1 MFVRCSISIHILY
14 NQNRKT
20 KEVNLLN
27 PCSMDTIFIKTHQP
41 GTHYANPH
49 FFILSKG
56 QNSGKPQNEPFTNSF
71 VLVFQ
76 TEAQKEDIFWIVMSL
91 WKSKFWMPFL
101 RGSVIPF
108 LSLYEFKKEFN
119 PKVTRLMREH
129 ELHQKNVNALKL
141 LQEQENQYNK
151 NIHLINEL
159 KYAIM
164 MRYRM
169 K

>member
-1 MFVRCSISIHILY
+1 MI
-14 NQNRKT
+14 N
-20 KEVNLLN
+20 
-27 PCSMDTIFIKTHQP
+27 FIVKSHAV
-41 GTHYANPH
+41 GKSYANPH
-49 FFILSKG
+49 FFVLNKG
-56 QNSGKPQNEPFTNSF
+56 LNSGKPQNEPFTNSF

-76 TEAQKEDIFWIVMSL
+76 TEAQKEDIFWIAMSL

-119 PKVTRLMREH
+119 PKTTRLMRDH
-129 ELHQKNVNALKL
+129 ELHHKNIQALKL
-141 LQEQENQYNK
+141 LQEQENHHHK

-159 KYAIM
+159 RNTIL
-164 MRYRM
+164 MRYRN

>member
-1 MFVRCSISIHILY
+1 MWGISVSNHISG
-14 NQNRKT
+14 NHEGKT

-27 PCSMDTIFIKTHQP
+27 PCIMDTIFIKTHQT
-41 GTHYANPH
+41 GAKYEKPH

-56 QNSGKPQNEPFTNSF
+56 LNSGKPDHEPFTNSF

-76 TEAQKEDIFWIVMSL
+76 TEAQKEDIFWIAMSL

-119 PKVTRLMREH
+119 PKATRLMKEH
-129 ELHQKNVNALKL
+129 ELHLRNIQALKL
-141 LQEQENQYNK
+141 LQEQENHHHK

-159 KYAIM
+159 KNAIM
-164 MRYRM
+164 MRYRR

>member
-1 MFVRCSISIHILY
+1 MMNFIV
-14 NQNRKT
+14 KT
-20 KEVNLLN
+20 HKK
-27 PCSMDTIFIKTHQP
+27 DTIYNK
-41 GTHYANPH
+41 PH
-49 FFILSKG
+49 FFVLNKG
-56 QNSGKPQNEPFTNSF
+56 MNSGKPQNEPFTNSF

-76 TEAQKEDIFWIVMSL
+76 TEAQKEDIFWIAMSL
-91 WKSKFWMPFL
+91 WKSKFWVPFL

-119 PKVTRLMREH
+119 TKATRLMREH
-129 ELHQKNVNALKL
+129 ELHHKNIQTLKL
-141 LQEQENQYNK
+141 LQEQENHHKK

-159 KYAIM
+159 RNAIL

>member
-1 MFVRCSISIHILY
+1 MWGISVFNHISG
-14 NQNRKT
+14 NHVGKT

-27 PCSMDTIFIKTHQP
+27 LCTMDTIFIKTHQP
-41 GTHYANPH
+41 RAHYAKPH
-49 FFILSKG
+49 FFVLSKG
-56 QNSGKPQNEPFTNSF
+56 LNSGKPSNESFTNSF

-76 TEAQKEDIFWIVMSL
+76 TEAQKEDIFWIAMSL
-91 WKSKFWMPFL
+91 WKSKFWLPFL

-119 PKVTRLMREH
+119 PKATRMMREH
-129 ELHQKNVNALKL
+129 ELHHKNIQALKL
-141 LQEQENQYNK
+141 LQEQENHFNK

-159 KYAIM
+159 KNAIM
-164 MRYRM
+164 MRYRL